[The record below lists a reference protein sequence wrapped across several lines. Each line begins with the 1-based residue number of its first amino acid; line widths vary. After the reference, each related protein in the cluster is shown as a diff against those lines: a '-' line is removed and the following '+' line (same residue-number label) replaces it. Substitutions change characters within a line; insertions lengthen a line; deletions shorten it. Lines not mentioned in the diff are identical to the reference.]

1 MFGYCLILLE
11 MLIQGTVK
19 VRLGSYIVQK
29 GYSWEFILLKVL
41 TEDLAGYLFHWKD
54 QNKGRLEMFLI
65 EKAKMKYSFVPTCN
79 CLNRGRGFINNNA
92 IVT

>member
-29 GYSWEFILLKVL
+29 GSSWEFILLKVL
-41 TEDLAGYLFHWKD
+41 TEDLAGYLFH
-54 QNKGRLEMFLI
+54 
-65 EKAKMKYSFVPTCN
+65 
-79 CLNRGRGFINNNA
+79 
-92 IVT
+92 